1 MFKLLVAGL
10 AGLILAG
17 PALAQDGDRDGRRGW
32 EDNRGGG
39 WRGDDRGRRGDDRGW
54 RGDNRGDWRGND
66 GWRGNGRG
74 GWDNRRGNDWRWNQQ
89 RYRGPAFIH
98 PRGYGYRPWGVGY
111 RLPRAYFGNRYFI
124 GNPGFY
130 RLPPAWYGTRWVRV
144 GPDALLI
151 RLGDGIVLRA
161 VRGLYW

>member
-10 AGLILAG
+10 AGLMLAG
-17 PALAQDGDRDGRRGW
+17 PVLARDGDRDGYRDGRRGGW
-32 EDNRGGG
+32 EDNRGG
-39 WRGDDRGRRGDDRGW
+39 WRGDDRG
-54 RGDNRGDWRGND
+54 WRGND
-66 GWRGNGRG
+66 RGGRH
-74 GWDNRRGNDWRWNQQ
+74 GWDNRRGNDWRWDRQ

-98 PRGYGYRPWGVGY
+98 PRGFGYRPWGVGY
-111 RLPRAYFGNRYFI
+111 RVPPAYFNNRYFI

-130 RLPPAWYGTRWVRV
+130 RLPPARYGTRWIRV

-151 RLGDGIVLRA
+151 RRGDGLVLHA